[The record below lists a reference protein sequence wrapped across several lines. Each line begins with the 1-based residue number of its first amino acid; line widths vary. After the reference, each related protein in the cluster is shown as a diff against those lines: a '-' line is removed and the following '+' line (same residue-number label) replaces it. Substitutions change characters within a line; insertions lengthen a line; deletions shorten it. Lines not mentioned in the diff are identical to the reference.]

1 MTSNGTYDA
10 EEAALKIARDNFQHD
25 SYAACIP
32 ILMILCA
39 IALIVNTII
48 LCTYLAIG
56 ASRLT
61 PTLRLT
67 LGLGWSALGVQA
79 ILSHTCLQYSS
90 TYGHLY

>member
-1 MTSNGTYDA
+1 MTSNGTHDT
-10 EEAALKIARDNFQHD
+10 EETAFGIARDNFQHD

-67 LGLGWSALGVQA
+67 LGLG
-79 ILSHTCLQYSS
+79 
-90 TYGHLY
+90 